1 MSEDLSGSSHDD
13 TSTENSKEEASE
25 GLHPMEE
32 CISKRH
38 SSEKSGE
45 KKWLETKNV
54 TDSAVQTLHAAPTHS
69 DISAEALNAIRVSLG
84 VRVIENEQDRN
95 AEASNLEVMKL
106 LRNPRYFDEDFGDAF
121 VDKAKTCYKCGRP
134 GHMAKDCSESV
145 FIFRPCH
152 LCAQFGHD
160 SRSCPHALCWKCGL
174 PGHQSRECHWMSSR
188 RASDTKPL
196 KRICIKCGS
205 SDCPQGAVKGLS
217 YSAVVGEGGC
227 RRAYKLDDL
236 AKVRCF
242 QCLQLG
248 HLACEP
254 DTPVPSS
261 ESEKNKISKVRLTC
275 YNCGGSGHSASACTA
290 EQPQVIRAEKARNR
304 NLNVH
309 SMSRFGRGYNDV
321 RTNSSV
327 WNRLGN
333 AGNGNGARVV
343 QLVPAAPVLKKPA
356 PAPVTTTIVVPATTI
371 KRPTPATKL
380 PTSAKVTRTHKRKA
394 TSNSRGIVKQG
405 KK

>member
-1 MSEDLSGSSHDD
+1 MSEDLSGSSQDD
-13 TSTENSKEEASE
+13 TSTENSKEENSE

-38 SSEKSGE
+38 SNNSKISSA
-45 KKWLETKNV
+45 KDV
-54 TDSAVQTLHAAPTHS
+54 DSATLNTAPAHIT
-69 DISAEALNAIRVSLG
+69 AEALNAIRVSLG

-95 AEASNLEVMKL
+95 AEASNLEVMRL
-106 LRNPRYFDEDFGDAF
+106 LRNPRYFDEDFGEAF

-145 FIFRPCH
+145 FMFRPCH

-160 SRSCPHALCWKCGL
+160 SRSCPRALCWKCGF
-174 PGHQSRECHWMSSR
+174 PGHQSRDCHWVTSR

-196 KRICIKCGS
+196 KRVCLKCGS
-205 SDCPQGAVKGLS
+205 SDCPQGAIKGLS

-242 QCLQLG
+242 QCLKLG
-248 HLACEP
+248 HLACRP
-254 DTPVPSS
+254 DTPIPS
-261 ESEKNKISKVRLTC
+261 ESEKDGIGVKLTC
-275 YNCGGSGHSASACTA
+275 YNCGSSGHSALSCTA
-290 EQPQVIRAEKARNR
+290 EQPHVIRAEKARDR
-304 NLNVH
+304 NLNVQ
-309 SMSRFGRGYNDV
+309 SLSRFGRGYNDV
-321 RTNSSV
+321 RTNGSV
-327 WNRLGN
+327 WNRLG
-333 AGNGNGARVV
+333 ASKVV
-343 QLVPAAPVLKKPA
+343 TTSAAPVIKRPSA
-356 PAPVTTTIVVPATTI
+356 PATTTIVPATTI

-380 PTSAKVTRTHKRKA
+380 PTSAKLTRTHKRKA
-394 TSNSRGIVKQG
+394 TSNNRGIVKRG